1 VTTVVLVDDHPI
13 VRQGMRQ
20 LLQAHAEFSIVGE
33 TELGLMA
40 LELVETWRPDLVIV
54 DLMLPDLNGI
64 EVTRRMLR
72 VSPQTR
78 VAVLSMYSDEA
89 HVFEALA
96 AGATAYIIK
105 GTSMETMLFALRE
118 MIAGRRYL
126 SPPLTDRVVEAY
138 LSRSAADARPVD
150 RYQLLTTRERE
161 VLELLAHGATY
172 AEIADK
178 LVISPRT
185 AETHRTNLM
194 RKLGL
199 KTPAEITVYAIQRGL
214 IDPDQE

>member
-1 VTTVVLVDDHPI
+1 
-13 VRQGMRQ
+13 
-20 LLQAHAEFSIVGE
+20 
-33 TELGLMA
+33 MA

>member
-1 VTTVVLVDDHPI
+1 MTTVVLVDDHPI
-13 VRQGMRQ
+13 VRQGVRQ

-33 TELGLMA
+33 TELGLTA
-40 LELVETWRPDLVIV
+40 LELVETWHPDLVIV

-150 RYQLLTTRERE
+150 RYELLTTRERE

-199 KTPAEITVYAIQRGL
+199 KAPAEITVYAIQRGL
-214 IDPDQE
+214 IDPDRE